1 MGGGGM
7 DSTHRLPAIIQF
19 YRRQQRMP
27 SLGERQRLCGFKSR
41 TAAEKVAGR
50 LVTLGLLAKDKTGRY
65 LLLPSLRCASNIPR
79 PPLPL
84 DSHFSHFDTL
94 VTKEAVLFVRG
105 FFLWER

>member
-1 MGGGGM
+1 MPTYSARWAIIHLTGGSSM

-50 LVTLGLLAKDKTGRY
+50 LITLGLLAKDKTGR
-65 LLLPSLRCASNIPR
+65 LLPHR
-79 PPLPL
+79 
-84 DSHFSHFDTL
+84 H
-94 VTKEAVLFVRG
+94 
-105 FFLWER
+105 